1 MCLILKALRDFVYPW
16 FNSLAEAH
24 TKLNLALSSFR
35 ARTVNIDMNV
45 SNGVAVI
52 PFSKIASDITE
63 TNYIDALIDVYSSND
78 YIICRKWHSKKC
90 IYVFIRNYNGI
101 PLTTGNLRF
110 QITAFITM

>member
-1 MCLILKALRDFVYPW
+1 MYLW
-16 FNSLAEAH
+16 FNSLAGVH

-63 TNYIDALIDVYSSND
+63 TNYIDALIDIYSSND
-78 YIICRKWHSKKC
+78 YIICRKWHSGKC